1 MVDKEIA
8 AALSDDA
15 ARQGKSLSYITDDLV
30 RLYLKVREKG
40 YDFGSIID
48 TFETMTLAKR
58 MGHLLISDEICDIM
72 VGSAAGQRIEKT
84 IQSSRESGQK
94 MARYAE
100 MISSDPV
107 DNLKRLLPN
116 MFWEMSIDLK
126 NDGPNISMYASFPSH
141 AYGRANIV
149 LAFVEGYL
157 EDCSFEVLRKEV
169 MPGLIRAQFQR
180 KSV

>member
-15 ARQGKSLSYITDDLV
+15 ARQGKSLAHVTADLV
-30 RLYLKVREKG
+30 RLYLKVRERG
-40 YDFGSIID
+40 YDFASIMD

-58 MGHLLISDEICDIM
+58 MGHFLISDEICDLL
-72 VGSAAGQRIEKT
+72 VGSAPGQRIERS
-84 IQSSRESGQK
+84 IQSSRESGHK

-107 DNLKRLLPN
+107 ENLKRLLPN

-126 NDGPNISMYASFPSH
+126 SDGPSISMYASFPNY
-141 AYGRANIV
+141 AYGRANII
-149 LAFVEGYL
+149 LAFIEGYL
-157 EDCSFEVLRKEV
+157 EDCNFEVLRKEI

-180 KSV
+180 KGE